1 MQVGP
6 HPAGICISP
15 DSKIIF
21 ISCEEENMV
30 YAISAET
37 CEIINRIETGAGADA
52 MVCLFTS
59 EK

>member
-1 MQVGP
+1 
-6 HPAGICISP
+6 
-15 DSKIIF
+15 
-21 ISCEEENMV
+21 MV

-59 EK
+59 ET